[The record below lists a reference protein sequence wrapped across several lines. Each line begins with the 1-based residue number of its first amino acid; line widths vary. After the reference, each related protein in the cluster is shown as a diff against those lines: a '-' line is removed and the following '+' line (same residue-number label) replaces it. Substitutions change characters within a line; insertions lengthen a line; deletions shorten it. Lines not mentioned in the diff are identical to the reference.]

1 MECEHCKGL
10 GCTFCN
16 NGEKSLSFEQIER
29 VVQEAREAR
38 ARVYS
43 ALHGLNSVLRKKR
56 TRFVLIQ
63 GGKQ

>member
-16 NGEKSLSFEQIER
+16 NDEKPLSFEQIEKIR
-29 VVQEAREAR
+29 QEARDAIV
-38 ARVYS
+38 RVQS
-43 ALHGLNSVLRKKR
+43 ALHGINSVLRKKHPR
-56 TRFVLIQ
+56 LVLIQ